1 MFRKKFNEFIIV
13 DELNKKTEKS
23 NDNNI
28 DETIKS

>member
-13 DELNKKTEKS
+13 DELKS